1 MLPPGTSLL
10 PSAGPVR
17 PRTPHLSLSEVPLS
31 RPSPV
36 SDGAAGTARAALPD
50 TDAPHFDR
58 LAGAVLASAG
68 APLGAVLRA
77 QLPGTAGV
85 RWLRQEGLPPT
96 ARPTALSSEQWLS
109 LYRCW
114 TATDRAPGPRGT
126 GGRRSGGRPSAH
138 GHAPGAKAVPR
149 WGQ

>member
-1 MLPPGTSLL
+1 M
-10 PSAGPVR
+10 
-17 PRTPHLSLSEVPLS
+17 S

-36 SDGAAGTARAALPD
+36 SDGPAAAARTSLPESEAAS
-50 TDAPHFDR
+50 FDR
-58 LAGAVLASAG
+58 LAGAVLASSG

-96 ARPTALSSEQWLS
+96 ARPTALTPAQWLS
-109 LYRCW
+109 LYECW
-114 TATDRAPGPRGT
+114 THAHRAPGPRPAD
-126 GGRRSGGRPSAH
+126 GRRGGRPSTH
-138 GHAPGAKAVPR
+138 GHAGGAAAIPR